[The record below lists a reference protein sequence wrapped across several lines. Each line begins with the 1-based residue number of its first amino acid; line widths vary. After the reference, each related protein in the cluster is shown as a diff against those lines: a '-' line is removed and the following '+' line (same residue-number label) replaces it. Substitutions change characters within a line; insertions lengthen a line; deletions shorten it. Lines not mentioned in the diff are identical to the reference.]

1 MRTIGALPTSV
12 LMLEIIGMVLLS
24 LALLSLNDYLTLPAP
39 LSSSLACVV
48 MIFLG
53 VLLMLPAAVVLMWR
67 IAQLLAPQLLSRVPG
82 DSSRSDREKEMT
94 PTIDLLRS
102 HRSIRHFTDDA
113 ISDAQREAIIAAAQ
127 GTSSSSFLQCTTIVR
142 ITDNALR
149 ESLATLSGGQK
160 HVAQAAEFWVFC
172 ADFNRHLQICP
183 DAQLGLAEQLL
194 LGVVDTAMMAQN
206 ALTAAESLGLGG
218 VFIGGLRNNIESVT
232 ELLKL
237 PQHVLPL
244 FGLCLGWP
252 ADNPDIKP
260 RLPASLVVHEN
271 QYQPLNKDVLSQY
284 DEQLAQYYLTRGSN
298 TRRDTWSDHI
308 RRTIIKE
315 SRPFILEY
323 LHKQGWATR

>member
-1 MRTIGALPTSV
+1 
-12 LMLEIIGMVLLS
+12 
-24 LALLSLNDYLTLPAP
+24 
-39 LSSSLACVV
+39 
-48 MIFLG
+48 
-53 VLLMLPAAVVLMWR
+53 
-67 IAQLLAPQLLSRVPG
+67 
-82 DSSRSDREKEMT
+82 MT
-94 PTIDLLRS
+94 PTIELICG
-102 HRSIRHFTDDA
+102 HRSIRHFTDEP
-113 ISDAQREAIIAAAQ
+113 ISEAQREAIINSARA
-127 GTSSSSFLQCTTIVR
+127 TSSSSFLQCSSIIR
-142 ITDNALR
+142 ITDKALR
-149 ESLATLSGGQK
+149 EELVTLTGGQK

-218 VFIGGLRNNIESVT
+218 VYIGGLRNNIEAVT

-244 FGLCLGWP
+244 FGLCLGWS
-252 ADNPDIKP
+252 ADNPDLKP
-260 RLPASLVVHEN
+260 RLPASILVHEN
-271 QYQPLNKDVLSQY
+271 SYQPLDKDALAQY

-298 TRRDTWSDHI
+298 NRRDTWSDHI

-315 SRPFILEY
+315 SRPFILDY

>member
-1 MRTIGALPTSV
+1 
-12 LMLEIIGMVLLS
+12 
-24 LALLSLNDYLTLPAP
+24 
-39 LSSSLACVV
+39 
-48 MIFLG
+48 
-53 VLLMLPAAVVLMWR
+53 
-67 IAQLLAPQLLSRVPG
+67 
-82 DSSRSDREKEMT
+82 MT

-142 ITDNALR
+142 ITDKSLR

-218 VFIGGLRNNIESVT
+218 VFIGGLRNNIEPVT

-271 QYQPLNKDVLSQY
+271 QYQPLDTDVLSQY

-298 TRRDTWSDHI
+298 TRRDTERSH
-308 RRTIIKE
+308 
-315 SRPFILEY
+315 SPY
-323 LHKQGWATR
+323 HH